1 MGDTDPRAKNAMLI
15 GLSVWNW
22 EPFQSPGARVSAVR
36 DRNGG
41 VTFYVTLLWKR
52 GSKFTLN

>member
-36 DRNGG
+36 DRNG
-41 VTFYVTLLWKR
+41 YILCNLER